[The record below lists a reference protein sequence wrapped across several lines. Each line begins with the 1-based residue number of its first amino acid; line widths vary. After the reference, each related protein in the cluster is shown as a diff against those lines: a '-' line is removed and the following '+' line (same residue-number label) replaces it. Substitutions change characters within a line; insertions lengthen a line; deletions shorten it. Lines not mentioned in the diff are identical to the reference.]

1 MQGLARNVFLGDL
14 TLEFDAVGAVLS
26 HGFHPW
32 KPGKFRSIPNLQSV
46 HRLGCTPVHSPNQF
60 ESAFAAMMQER
71 PDALSVTVDAFHM
84 SHVGWIID
92 FAAKHRLPTM
102 YIVRDNVAAGGL
114 ISYGPSIGDLY
125 HRGASYGHKILQGA

>member
-1 MQGLARNVFLGDL
+1 
-14 TLEFDAVGAVLS
+14 
-26 HGFHPW
+26 
-32 KPGKFRSIPNLQSV
+32 
-46 HRLGCTPVHSPNQF
+46 
-60 ESAFAAMMQER
+60 MQER

-114 ISYGPSIGDLY
+114 ISYGPSISLTGCSTG
-125 HRGASYGHKILQGA
+125 RSAGFAPWRILCT